1 MGVFDRL
8 RLDGRVAVVTGA
20 SRGLGRAMASALAE
34 AGAHVALVARS
45 KADLEETARAVEAFG
60 RTALVLPT
68 DVLVFREVEAMVESV
83 QATLG
88 QIDILVNNS
97 GVAVVKPLVELTPEE
112 WTRVVETNLTG
123 AFYCCRAAGPLM
135 VARRRGKVIN
145 IASVLGAG
153 GLPGYSAYSASK
165 GGLIALTR
173 ALAVEWARHNI
184 QVNAIAPGWFQT
196 PMSAPA
202 FEEEKVRD
210 RLLRG
215 IPARRVAQ
223 PEELG
228 PLVVYLA
235 SEASD
240 YVTGEVVF
248 IDGGLAARA

>member
-1 MGVFDRL
+1 MGIFDRL

-34 AGAHVALVARS
+34 AGAHLALVARS
-45 KADLEETARAVEAFG
+45 KPDLEETARAVEAFG
-60 RTALVLPT
+60 RRALVLPT
-68 DVLVFREVEAMVESV
+68 DVSMYREVEAMVESV

-88 QIDILVNNS
+88 RIDILVNNS
-97 GVAVVKPLVELTPEE
+97 GVAVVKPLVELSLEE
-112 WTRVVETNLTG
+112 WGRVLATNLTG
-123 AFYCCRAAGPLM
+123 AFHCCRAVGPLM
-135 VARRRGKVIN
+135 IARRRGKVIN
-145 IASVLGAG
+145 VVSVLGAA

-173 ALAVEWARHNI
+173 TLAVEWARHNI
-184 QVNAIAPGWFQT
+184 QVNAIAPGWVQT

-202 FEEEKVRD
+202 FEDEKVRD

-215 IPARRVAQ
+215 IPARRVGQ

-248 IDGGLAARA
+248 IDGGITARA